1 MVKFKADMETKEKIY
16 SAAKVLFLE
25 KGYKKTTYKHI
36 AEAVSANSGLITYY
50 YGSKSRLGVMVYNEY
65 MSQVK
70 EIVRQQFESLNH
82 DYDLLLAT
90 AAEIRLHGRLLL
102 LNRNLSIFYTD
113 LLSENVLY
121 KEFAVA
127 VDYFRELIENYGQA
141 MPEYKIRF
149 LAYGNFGFQ
158 HGVGLAYELGEID
171 CSNREYTEANIE
183 SMFLLLGLGTDHL
196 GEILRDSAE
205 IENTIPEI
213 IIKKGFELCMSA
225 RG

>member
-36 AEAVSANSGLITYY
+36 AEMVSANSGLITYY

-65 MSQVK
+65 MTQVK
-70 EIVRQQFESLNH
+70 EIVRQQFSRLNL

-90 AAEIRLHGRLLL
+90 ATEIRLHGRLLL
-102 LNRNLSIFYTD
+102 LNRNLSTFYAD

-121 KEFAVA
+121 KEYAVA
-127 VDYFRELIENYGQA
+127 VDYFRELIENYGQP

-158 HGVGLAYELGEID
+158 HGVGLAYEIGEVD
-171 CSNREYTEANIE
+171 CSNKEYTEANIE
-183 SMFLLLGLGTDHL
+183 AMFLLLGLGNQRL
-196 GEILRDSAE
+196 EEILKVSAE
-205 IENTIPEI
+205 IESSIPEVI
-213 IIKKGFELCMSA
+213 LKKGFEISVSP
-225 RG
+225 RN